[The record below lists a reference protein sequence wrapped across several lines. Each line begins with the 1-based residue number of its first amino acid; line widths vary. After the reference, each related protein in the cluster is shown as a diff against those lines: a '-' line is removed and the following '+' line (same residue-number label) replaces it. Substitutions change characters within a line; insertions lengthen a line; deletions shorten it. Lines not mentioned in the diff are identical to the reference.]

1 MVTRQ
6 DILDLGFEDVN
17 KVITEIFSV
26 DFINKDKNLLL
37 RWIIA
42 TKEINIITRD
52 PSLNEEYMRTNVD
65 PNERTFT
72 PKDVKELKEMLN
84 ISTKE

>member
-1 MVTRQ
+1 MLTRR
-6 DILDLGFEDVN
+6 DIMSLGFELNHSEYFSPSDDVFN
-17 KVITEIFSV
+17 HKEL
-26 DFINKDKNLLL
+26 NLALWL
-37 RWIIA
+37 QQDGQVA
-42 TKEINIITRD
+42 IITRD

-65 PNERTFT
+65 PNKRTFT